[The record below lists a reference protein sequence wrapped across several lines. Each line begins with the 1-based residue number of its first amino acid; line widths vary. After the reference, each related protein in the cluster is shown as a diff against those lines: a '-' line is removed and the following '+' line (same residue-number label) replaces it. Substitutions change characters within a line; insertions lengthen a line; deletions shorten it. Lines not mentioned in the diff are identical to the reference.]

1 MVEEGRALEAVGD
14 CTSSLHAIGHPWR
27 SAGEHTNLWQ
37 QNIVFLE
44 TVKELVEIWS
54 PKVSDGPQS
63 SEETATR
70 QLLEVTLTDVLRKQ
84 KTSVGKG

>member
-1 MVEEGRALEAVGD
+1 MEEGRALEAVGD
-14 CTSSLHAIGHPWR
+14 CTSSLHSVGHAWR
-27 SAGEHTNLWQ
+27 SAGEHTNLRQ
-37 QNIVFLE
+37 KAVLFLE